1 MEQGAQ
7 PFDFGRKV
15 DPKMFERLI
24 NEGYEVDPS
33 KYLKEGWEIF
43 KSRAGEFIVFTLVI
57 VVAMTVFSRLH
68 LPGSLAGSVVMA
80 PLYAGFIIVVFMLFK
95 GQQVQFGDFFK
106 GFNYFLPLVLANI
119 VMSILITI
127 GMFLLIL
134 PGIYLMVSYMF
145 VSIFIV
151 DYRMEFW
158 QAMETSRQIVTKNW
172 FSLFVFVL
180 VLFVINLLGALVLG
194 IGLLVTIPLSFC
206 SVCVAYRDI
215 VGLSDT
221 GELTTQ

>member
-43 KSRAGEFIVFTLVI
+43 KSRAGEFIVFTLII
-57 VVAMTVFSRLH
+57 VVAMTVFSQLH

-194 IGLLVTIPLSFC
+194 IGLLVTIPLSVC